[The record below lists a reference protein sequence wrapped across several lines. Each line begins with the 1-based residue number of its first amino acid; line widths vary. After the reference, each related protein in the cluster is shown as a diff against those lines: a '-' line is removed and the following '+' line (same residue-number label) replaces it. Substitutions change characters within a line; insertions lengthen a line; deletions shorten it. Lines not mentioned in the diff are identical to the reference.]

1 MEMKATRS
9 ITRTANDG
17 RVMVIEIERIKEVT
31 DDIAYADGWN
41 FPVGKKT
48 VDLLEITLTAGD
60 KMILRSHNAPEVLEE
75 KYYRNYKEMRA
86 KGAYARLG
94 DAYVNE
100 ETYNLIVTALAEI
113 DAELTGNPEF
123 AEVKAMEDAKEAA
136 KERAAN
142 AAREEYDRLVASG
155 MCPKCQTWCYGDCE
169 PH

>member
-1 MEMKATRS
+1 MKATRS

-94 DAYVNE
+94 DAYVSE
-100 ETYNLIVTALAEI
+100 DTYNLIMAALTEI
-113 DAELTGNPEF
+113 EIELADTPEY
-123 AEVKAMEDAKEAA
+123 AEVKAAEDAKEAA
-136 KERAAN
+136 KERAIE
-142 AAREEYDRLVASG
+142 AAHDEFERLVASG
-155 MCPKCQTWCYGDCE
+155 MCPKCQTWCYGDCRLSR
-169 PH
+169 